1 MKIGKIRVGSTIK
14 EVHLVL
20 CHNIPIFKQKC
31 IVAGFSLRILL
42 LHMLFSNICTV
53 QQRNSCPVRQT
64 KTFKNSHPF
73 AHCSGFD
80 RPYGQTDWPDQKM
93 VTKFTVEMNLG

>member
-31 IVAGFSLRILL
+31 ILAGFSLRILL

-53 QQRNSCPVRQT
+53 QTAELRQKLPSQPLKRQNEVLPVPAY
-64 KTFKNSHPF
+64 PF
-73 AHCSGFD
+73 THWKEG
-80 RPYGQTDWPDQKM
+80 
-93 VTKFTVEMNLG
+93 